1 MNPTNSNL
9 VLAAADEA
17 QPEADKPDPVEQAF
31 QDVLQYEQGGTRKAL
46 AVLENHIN
54 RTYGDAPARK
64 QIVGR
69 LLEML
74 ENPEASPGCKDFACK
89 KLMLLAGPESVPA
102 LAGLISDD
110 ENLAV
115 LGRYALEQM
124 PQPEA
129 AAALRDAL
137 GRATGRVLIGVIN
150 SLGVRKDEQAVGVL
164 VRLLADHDATVAGAA
179 AAALGKIGGKEATGA
194 LRAARS
200 KATAGVKA
208 EIRPALLACAE
219 SLLAS
224 GNKDGA
230 EAIYREL
237 SGEDEPEWIRAV
249 VQEAVARLKAGS

>member
-1 MNPTNSNL
+1 MNPANSNL
-9 VLAAADEA
+9 VLAAVDEA
-17 QPEADKPDPVEQAF
+17 KPETDKPDPVEQAF

-54 RTYGDAPARK
+54 QTYGDAPARE

-69 LLEML
+69 LLGML
-74 ENPEASPGCKDFACK
+74 ENPEVSPGCKNFACK
-89 KLMLLAGPESVPA
+89 KLMLLAGPESVLA
-102 LAGLISDD
+102 LAKLVGDD

-137 GRATGRVLIGVIN
+137 GRTKGRVLIGVIN
-150 SLGVRKDEQAVGVL
+150 SLGVRKDGQAVAVL
-164 VRLLADHDATVAGAA
+164 VRLLADKDEAVAGAA
-179 AAALGKIGGKEATGA
+179 AAALGKIGGNEATSA

-200 KATAGVKA
+200 KATPEVRA

-219 SLLAS
+219 SLFAS
-224 GNKDGA
+224 GNKDEA
-230 EAIYREL
+230 KAIYGEL
-237 SGEDEPEWIRAV
+237 SGEDEPEWIRATV
-249 VQEAVARLKAGS
+249 KKAVAPPKAGP